1 MWTGARAGKTHK
13 HSAPR
18 FTRTVPVVA
27 QGGVAGHAAVLGA
40 PGTSRA
46 LAILELKSALE
57 EELATRLGLERAP
70 PPDQLVARLRAAR
83 LLDESGACALSRLLA
98 SMARVETKLAAR
110 AGGPALLRDR
120 PSDAEVL
127 AMATALRDM
136 RRRLG
141 LAPGGRPAR
150 SGLAGGGRLAVE
162 GRDTFT
168 RYPVTAAANTNEIA
182 AARERIDD
190 VRREVARVYVGSSDP
205 VDTMLVALLARG
217 HALLEGVPGVAK
229 TTLVKA
235 FATTLGCSARRI
247 QFTPD
252 LLPADI
258 TGTYVLS
265 PREGTFSLRAGPVF
279 ANVVLADEINRAPA
293 KTQSALLEAMQER
306 QVTIEGDRFEL
317 PSPFIVLATEN
328 PVDLE
333 GTYPLPEAQIDRFLV
348 RVAMGYPS
356 AREEAHMLKTHGVDP
371 PTARPVLEPSDILR
385 LQAIAAR
392 VYLEDD
398 LLEYAVAVTTF
409 TRLHPRVAL
418 GASPRA
424 TLGLVQAAKAW
435 ALIGGRPFVAP
446 DDIRAVAPNV
456 LAHRLVMTAEAE
468 VDPKARERLVEEA
481 LSKVSYRRGMR
492 AL

>member
-1 MWTGARAGKTHK
+1 
-13 HSAPR
+13 
-18 FTRTVPVVA
+18 
-27 QGGVAGHAAVLGA
+27 
-40 PGTSRA
+40 
-46 LAILELKSALE
+46 
-57 EELATRLGLERAP
+57 
-70 PPDQLVARLRAAR
+70 
-83 LLDESGACALSRLLA
+83 
-98 SMARVETKLAAR
+98 
-110 AGGPALLRDR
+110 
-120 PSDAEVL
+120 
-127 AMATALRDM
+127 
-136 RRRLG
+136 
-141 LAPGGRPAR
+141 
-150 SGLAGGGRLAVE
+150 
-162 GRDTFT
+162 
-168 RYPVTAAANTNEIA
+168 VTAAATNEIA

-190 VRREVARVYVGSSDP
+190 VRREVARVYVGPSRP
-205 VDTMLVALLARG
+205 VDTMLVALLGRG

-235 FATTLGCSARRI
+235 FATALGCSARRI

-265 PREGTFSLRAGPVF
+265 PRDGTFALRAGPIF

-317 PSPFIVLATEN
+317 PLPFLVLATQN

-348 RVAMGYPS
+348 RVSMGYPS
-356 AREEAHMLKTHGVDP
+356 PREEAQMLKTFGGEP
-371 PTARPVLEPSDILR
+371 PVARPVLDARDVVR
-385 LQAIAAR
+385 LQAIASR

-398 LLEYAVAVTTF
+398 LLDYAVAITSF
-409 TRLHPRVAL
+409 TRTHPRVAL

-435 ALIGGRPFVAP
+435 ALVGGRPFVAP
-446 DDIRAVAPNV
+446 DDIRAVAVSV
-456 LAHRLVMTAEAE
+456 LAHRMVMTADGEAE
-468 VDPKARERLVEEA
+468 PKARERVVEEA

-492 AL
+492 AV